1 MPKRKSQP
9 KKNAADSQVQLLWN
23 KTVVY
28 SPDPFRGAGTSQAR
42 REQLV
47 NSDISDTDDS
57 SGEEGSNE
65 HDSDSELSIVEERE
79 SRAQRS
85 SRDNNSTDSD
95 TVIIDEINSS
105 SNAELDVIVI
115 EDESG
120 GTPPP
125 GRTPPELIVI
135 DDYPSH
141 KRRRVREKSR
151 FSKGPFSV
159 LNEYASDCS
168 FYLTLK
174 TEPPT
179 EAAFIGSVVIEGV
192 TFEKVEKASFI
203 RLYISEFPGR
213 SFLYIKNK
221 VSEDYCIITQILDI
235 TLFSGLRSRVFHLV
249 AECAPEHKHM
259 LVRVFMNTNAPSSS
273 KVELRN
279 RNSVLQYFYGVEH
292 PVYEDVET
300 EANDPQILFN
310 AIKKYHQAAGSV
322 TSSVDVQ
329 HPSLVPQL
337 RSYQQDAVKWM
348 LARENQ
354 QQVEDDLHCLYT
366 EIKNSI
372 GEELFYNRFSGEIRK
387 EKPLADVLPTGGI
400 LADEMGLGKTVEV
413 LACILA
419 NVRPLEDI
427 KLETDFKATVEPIEN
442 TETIISTSS
451 GGPQSPQLTV
461 DCVQETVEIVTEK
474 TETMEV
480 PTKTEIKSEVP
491 TDSTY
496 ELSGKVK
503 QESSYEMDVEVDIK
517 LQAEIFSK
525 HEGKVR
531 KRKEN
536 SRKSK
541 AQTKKTYR
549 DRNTQNESRDSGTV
563 EDHIWETIEHVIS
576 FYCHGTDRK
585 LRKPRP
591 KNLLRLSLQRLY
603 EQKLAEM
610 TRRPQFVPLARLT
623 VQCVCGAES
632 PNKAK
637 VCCSRCGQWQHMKC
651 VGLSAKEKGLYHCPQ
666 CWQLKEPLKSG
677 ATLIV
682 APASISCQWVEEVGK
697 HISDKSFS
705 VLVYR
710 GVTKGF
716 VQPYILARSKV
727 VLTTYET
734 LRRELVYVEM
744 NNDSARLRHAKRF
757 YAPPSPLTCIE
768 WWRICLD
775 EAQMVESH
783 SSKTAETARHLLA
796 VHRWAITGTP
806 IQKSVQ
812 DLFGLL
818 QFLEV
823 EPFTVLSNW
832 MYALYKPYCLGDY
845 EPLHKLM
852 CKIMWRTMKW
862 DVLTQLG
869 VPEQTEKIHWLH
881 FAPIEEHFY
890 RIQHILCSHQFL
902 NKVHQFADKNIKLK
916 DIDRHRLSRL
926 LSPLLSLRKACT
938 HHLVVKDFAPDKK
951 TMSLEELQTALIK
964 KTKNECEEFLR
975 QYIAALNGLAAIF
988 IICNTWLKAVDVYDR
1003 VLKLNDEFK
1012 GKLSVD
1018 SLQMIHTL
1026 HNFAEI
1032 LEQHQHVSS
1041 LNLTCE
1047 DLRAQCKTVEE
1058 EYISKRDSQ
1067 GEAAYE
1073 QLDSLSK
1080 DVEECAK
1087 DLSMARGEWWEVLI
1101 QYVIVEGHEDEF
1113 VSRVRNDLVDKMT
1126 KFEAKSVLERLKT
1139 LKSIEYQLCR
1149 WDEELNDL
1157 RKNCL
1162 KRLESLKVS
1171 PVPKLVNES
1180 VECHLRSYSAN
1191 KKKCSLCVCENL
1203 IKTYETKLFAVH
1215 TKDERHSLVGQCL
1228 VLGKAVQTSW
1238 QWSQMEQVL
1247 RSILTHIRADRFNVP
1262 EKKSLFKE
1270 ANKHL
1275 RLLDAM
1281 KKEFRQLRVAWM
1293 RLFDIVAVQDETNM
1307 ARLRLRV
1314 RYPAEPLPAPQKRN
1328 LVGQLSSN
1336 IVNKVET
1343 IHIIEEYEV
1352 QSHAVRLEAD
1362 RAIASAGLRKKFGM
1376 LQYLENLNKDP
1387 DPCPICH
1394 CKLEK
1399 KWSVLLCG
1407 HYYCMD
1413 CIQTMLK
1420 ISVTSVTTTVK
1431 CAVCRETTRCID
1443 ISFVNLET
1451 EDITGYDA
1459 DVKILGSH
1467 SKKVEAIVK
1476 TMLIIKKEDPEAKAL
1491 IFSGWEKLLEIL
1503 RTALVMNGISVRQLQ
1518 SGNRFQQCLAD
1529 FKNKDLRV
1537 DALLLPVRSGA
1548 KGLNLTE
1555 ATHVLLVEP
1564 ILNPADELQ
1573 AIGRVHRI
1581 GQKKKTTVHRF
1592 LIRGTVEERIYE
1604 AMHSG
1609 AKDWSDDSITLNH
1622 LMGLFTDAEG
1632 AAAATSAAAPSVV
1645 TLDDGNDSQSNI
1657 VQMNNNAPNSAHG
1670 FSHERYEHERETEQ
1684 VASSLRDTPST
1695 SALSQSAEMFQDVV
1709 QEHVTD
1715 LQCAGSSNNSAGVNV
1730 DTGTMLDVDEIN
1742 SYNPIPG
1749 TSRDTGHHLVQST
1762 VDIVMPV
1769 GSVPSTNDSS
1779 MEEEGSALQGL
1790 VDGI

>member
-9 KKNAADSQVQLLWN
+9 KKNAAESQVQLLWN

-28 SPDPFRGAGTSQAR
+28 GPDPFRGAGTSQTR
-42 REQLV
+42 RDQRAS
-47 NSDISDTDDS
+47 SDVSDTDDS
-57 SGEEGSNE
+57 SADEASNG
-65 HDSDSELSIVEERE
+65 HSDSELSIVEERGNG
-79 SRAQRS
+79 AQRS

-95 TVIIDEINSS
+95 IVIIDEINSS
-105 SNAELDVIVI
+105 NNASTAAEPDVTVI
-115 EDESG
+115 DDESG
-120 GTPPP
+120 GN
-125 GRTPPELIVI
+125 PPELIVI
-135 DDYPSH
+135 DDYPSR
-141 KRRRVREKSR
+141 KRRRVSEKSR
-151 FSKGPFSV
+151 FLGGPCSV

-174 TEPPT
+174 TDPALE
-179 EAAFIGSVVIEGV
+179 EEVFVGSVVIEGV

-203 RLYISEFPGR
+203 RLYISEMHGR
-213 SFLYIKNK
+213 SFLYLKDK

-235 TLFSGLRSRVFHLV
+235 NLFSGLRSRVFNPIAV
-249 AECAPEHKHM
+249 FFPEHKHM
-259 LVRVFMNTNAPSSS
+259 HIHVYMDINSPSSS
-273 KVELRN
+273 KVEICN
-279 RNSVLQYFYGVEH
+279 RNSVIEYFYDIEH
-292 PVYEDVET
+292 PVYEDVEI
-300 EANDPQILFN
+300 EANDPQILYN
-310 AIKKYHQAAGSV
+310 AIKKYRQAAGSV
-322 TSSVDVQ
+322 TSSVNVQ

-348 LARENQ
+348 LAREGSQ
-354 QQVEDDLHCLYT
+354 RVEDDLHCLYT
-366 EIKNSI
+366 ILENPLRD
-372 GEELFYNRFSGEIRK
+372 ELFYNRFSGEIRK

-419 NVRPLEDI
+419 NVRPSEDV
-427 KLETDFKATVEPIEN
+427 KLETDFKATVEPVEN
-442 TETIISTSS
+442 NETIVSTSC

-461 DCVQETVEIVTEK
+461 DCVQETVEVVVEKAEAVTPSVKEEPLCEGECK
-474 TETMEV
+474 PEV
-480 PTKTEIKSEVP
+480 TVAGTC
-491 TDSTY
+491 
-496 ELSGKVK
+496 ELGKVK
-503 QESSYEMDVEVDIK
+503 RELGFEMDVEE
-517 LQAEIFSK
+517 EIFDGNYSK
-525 HEGKVR
+525 GK
-531 KRKEN
+531 KRKDN
-536 SRKSK
+536 SRKKSVTK
-541 AQTKKTYR
+541 ALKLGR
-549 DRNTQNESRDSGTV
+549 DKNSQKESDCGGTV

-576 FYCHGTDRK
+576 VYCHGNDRK

-610 TRRPQFVPLARLT
+610 TRRPRFVPSARLT

-632 PNKAK
+632 PQKAK

-651 VGLSAKEKGLYHCPQ
+651 VGLSQKENGTYHCPQ

-682 APASISCQWVEEVGK
+682 APASISCQWVEEVNK

-705 VLVYR
+705 VLIYR

-716 VQPYILARSKV
+716 VQPYVLARSKV

-734 LRRELVYVEM
+734 LRRELVYVEV
-744 NNDSARLRHAKRF
+744 NNDSSRLRHAKRF

-775 EAQMVESH
+775 EAQMVESQ

-818 QFLEV
+818 QFLDV
-823 EPFTVLSNW
+823 EPFTVISNW
-832 MYALYKPYCLGDY
+832 MYALYKPYCLGYY

-852 CKIMWRTMKW
+852 CKIMWRTMKQ

-869 VPEQTEKIHWLH
+869 VPEQIEKIHWLH

-902 NKVHQFADKNIKLK
+902 NKAHQFHDKNIKLK
-916 DIDRHRLSRL
+916 DIDRHRLTRL
-926 LSPLLSLRKACT
+926 LAPLLSLRKACT
-938 HHLVVKDFAPDKK
+938 HHLVVKDFAADKK

-988 IICNTWLKAVDVYDR
+988 IICNTWLKAIDVYER
-1003 VLKLNDEFK
+1003 ILKLNDEFK
-1012 GKLSVD
+1012 GRLSVD

-1032 LEQHQHVSS
+1032 LEQHEHVSS
-1041 LNLTCE
+1041 LNVTCQ

-1058 EYISKRDSQ
+1058 EYMRKRDSQ

-1073 QLDSLSK
+1073 QLDSLAK
-1080 DVEECAK
+1080 DVEDCAK

-1101 QYVIVEGHEDEF
+1101 QYIIVEGYEDEF
-1113 VSRVRNDLVDKMT
+1113 VSRVRNDLVEKMT

-1139 LKSIEYQLCR
+1139 IKSIEYQLCR
-1149 WDEELNDL
+1149 WDEELSDL

-1162 KRLESLKVS
+1162 NRVESLKAS

-1203 IKTYETKLFAVH
+1203 MKTYESKLFAVH
-1215 TKDERHSLVGQCL
+1215 TKDVRHSLVGECL
-1228 VLGKAVQTSW
+1228 VLDKAVQSSW

-1275 RLLDAM
+1275 KLLDAM

-1343 IHIIEEYEV
+1343 IHIIEEYEI

-1362 RAIASAGLRKKFGM
+1362 RAAASAGLRKKFGM

-1407 HYYCMD
+1407 HYYCME

-1443 ISFVNLET
+1443 ISFVNLES
-1451 EDITGYDA
+1451 EDVTGYDA

-1476 TMLIIKKEDPEAKAL
+1476 TMLVIKKEDPEAKAI

-1503 RTALVMNGISVRQLQ
+1503 RTALIMNGISVRQLQ
-1518 SGNRFQQCLAD
+1518 TGNRFQQCLAD

-1592 LIRGTVEERIYE
+1592 LIRGTVEERIHE

-1609 AKDWSDDSITLNH
+1609 GRDWSDDSVTLNH
-1622 LMGLFTDAEG
+1622 LIGLFSDAEG
-1632 AAAATSAAAPSVV
+1632 AAAAPSVV
-1645 TLDDGNDSQSNI
+1645 TLDDGNDSQSNAFR
-1657 VQMNNNAPNSAHG
+1657 VDDNVPNSPHG
-1670 FSHERYEHERETEQ
+1670 FARERYGREEQ
-1684 VASSLRDTPST
+1684 SGQSTLSRLDSPST
-1695 SALSQSAEMFQDVV
+1695 SALAQSAENVQDVV
-1709 QEHVTD
+1709 RDHFTD
-1715 LQCAGSSNNSAGVNV
+1715 LQCAADSNNSDAVNDV
-1730 DTGTMLDVDEIN
+1730 GTEVNIN
-1742 SYNPIPG
+1742 EVCSYTHDPVPG
-1749 TSRDTGHHLVQST
+1749 TSHDTGDNLSQST

-1769 GSVPSTNDSS
+1769 DSVPSTNDSS
-1779 MEEEGSALQGL
+1779 LAEVVSAMQSLI
-1790 VDGI
+1790 DGI